1 MRFEYRVLNPNE
13 RLAYRE
19 IRLES
24 LLQFPS
30 AFGEKYA
37 DAVKIDKFQM
47 EEVIEKPIITQ
58 FVMGLFFEEILS
70 GICVFIK
77 KENHTAFIYQ
87 MYVREQL
94 QGKKAGYQLMQATLK
109 EALDRFPN
117 IDILLEVARD
127 NHRAFKLYQDIGF
140 EMLSDDE
147 SVNTI
152 LMQYSCHRE

>member
-24 LLQFPS
+24 LLRFPS

-37 DAVKIDKFQM
+37 DAMKIDKFQM

-94 QGKKAGYQLMQATLK
+94 QGEKAGYQLMQATLK
-109 EALDRFPN
+109 EALGHFPN

-127 NHRAFKLYQDIGF
+127 NHRAFKFYQDIGF
-140 EMLSDDE
+140 EILSDNE
-147 SVNTI
+147 PANTI
-152 LMQYSCHRE
+152 LMKYSCHRE